1 VLRSCP
7 ARLSHALPVCRTT
20 LKRVCRSHGIRRWP
34 KRALAAAGALAP
46 PAARRP
52 PREAPPRTRSPG
64 LELLHSALLER
75 GGDDAQDGAAA
86 AVAAGAELAEAWP
99 APPPPPPPLLPQP
112 PQPPQL
118 LPAARRP
125 QAASAA
131 AARHQRIGT
140 AMTRAFCWLS
150 QQPPAT
156 TPCRSELMACLASP
170 LPFPLS
176 SVSAAAA
183 EAALYLTNLLQQ
195 LVQQAGLAPW
205 AAAWDWAYEAAARA
219 VAADE
224 RISPAARA
232 RLTAFMASA
241 RRTGIGLAVGL
252 CNDPVSILYCA
263 SSCLDSAED
272 QVAFVHLL
280 TVVNTWVMERAEAA
294 AAPPS

>member
-1 VLRSCP
+1 MLRSCS
-7 ARLSHALPVCRTT
+7 ARLSRSLTVCRTT

-34 KRALAAAGALAP
+34 KRSLAAAGA
-46 PAARRP
+46 RP
-52 PREAPPRTRSPG
+52 PREAPPRTHSPG
-64 LELLHSALLER
+64 LELLHSVLLER
-75 GGDDAQDGAAA
+75 GGDAPPAQAGAAA

-99 APPPPPPPLLPQP
+99 PPPPPPLPQP
-112 PQPPQL
+112 PQAPQL
-118 LPAARRP
+118 PPAARRP

-131 AARHQRIGT
+131 PARHQRIGA
-140 AMTRAFCWLS
+140 AMTRAFSWLS

-170 LPFPLS
+170 LPLPLS

-183 EAALYLTNLLQQ
+183 EASLYLTNLLQQ
-195 LVQQAGLAPW
+195 LVQQAGMAPSAAAG
-205 AAAWDWAYEAAARA
+205 AAAWDWAYEAATRA
-219 VAADE
+219 LAADV

-232 RLTAFMASA
+232 RLAAFMASA

-280 TVVNTWVMERAEAA
+280 TVVNTWVMERPEA
-294 AAPPS
+294 AAPPPS